1 MKNRIVYFGDSFV
14 DDTFNYDNLL
24 PDSTPSDLWTAQLA
38 NKLNLPHLNYAEAGV
53 GMDYILTR
61 LQWELI
67 NKNVTADD
75 LIIIGLTSWDR
86 KWIVRDYPQASH
98 LMNLEYK
105 SFWRYVLN
113 QNPPEKRPQIEKQLS
128 IATDYYTHSWNQPLS
143 FTEHSAF
150 NSHLIWLRDKH
161 DLSLITIPTF
171 QPVILTGE
179 EYLPDPN
186 EGYYNVTGYL
196 NISSLKEFGG
206 DEDQAWHV
214 RNRYIEKVWG
224 KGMDM
229 RPNHLSKVNHNI
241 LVDKLYSTIKHKTP
255 LNLSEGF
262 VENIYN

>member
-14 DDTFNYDNLL
+14 DDNFNHDSLL
-24 PDSTPSDLWTAQLA
+24 PDITPSDLWTAQLA
-38 NKLNLPHLNYAEAGV
+38 DRLNLPYFNYAEAGV

-61 LQWELI
+61 LQWELV
-67 NKNVTADD
+67 NKKVTADD

-98 LMNLEYK
+98 LLNLEYN
-105 SFWRYVLN
+105 SFWRYILN

-128 IATDYYTHSWNQPLS
+128 IAKDYYTHSWNQPLS

-150 NSHLIWLRDKH
+150 NSHLIWLRNKH
-161 DLSLITIPTF
+161 NLSLITIPTF
-171 QPVILTGE
+171 QPIILTGE

-196 NISSLKEFGG
+196 NNSSLKEFGG
-206 DEDQAWHV
+206 DEAWKV
-214 RNRYIEKVWG
+214 RDRYIDDVWG
-224 KGMDM
+224 RGMDI

-241 LVDKLYSTIKHKTP
+241 LVDKLYDTITNNVP
-255 LNLSEGF
+255 LNLEEDFISD
-262 VENIYN
+262 IYK

>member
-14 DDTFNYDNLL
+14 DDTFNCDNLL
-24 PDSTPSDLWTAQLA
+24 PDITPSDLWTAQLA
-38 NKLNLPHLNYAEAGV
+38 DRLNLPYFNYAEAGV
-53 GMDYILTR
+53 GMDYMLTR

-67 NKNVTADD
+67 HKNVTADD

-98 LMNLEYK
+98 LMNLKYK
-105 SFWRYVLN
+105 SFWRYILN
-113 QNPPEKRPQIEKQLS
+113 QNPPNKRPQIEKQLS

-150 NSHLIWLRDKH
+150 YSHLIWLRNKH
-161 DLSLITIPTF
+161 NLSLITIPTF
-171 QPVILTGE
+171 QPIILTGE

-196 NISSLKEFGG
+196 NNSSLKEFGAR
-206 DEDQAWHV
+206 DEAWKV
-214 RNRYIEKVWG
+214 RDRYIDDVWG
-224 KGMDM
+224 RGMDI

-241 LVDKLYSTIKHKTP
+241 LVDKLYDTITNNVP
-255 LNLSEGF
+255 LNLEEDFISD
-262 VENIYN
+262 IYK